1 VPETTIDTVTSR
13 YLGLVDDALPGFVEG
28 LYVVGSAA
36 LDAWQPEHSDV
47 DAVIVTSRPAG
58 ADDAAALARVHAAM
72 PDRPHLD
79 GVYLDRAAFAER
91 PSDQRVVPYVVDG
104 QLHADE
110 PCDELNPVLW
120 LTLRR
125 YGIPV
130 RDPAATHPA
139 ATYSA
144 ATHPGAE
151 GAGPDGDVDVA
162 ALRRYNLDNLRGYW
176 QALAAHTRGRLADRD
191 PDLPLPADL
200 VVWPVLG
207 PARLHYTLAHLDVI
221 SKARAGAYLAEL
233 FPQWAS
239 LADRAIRWRAG
250 EPESFT
256 TTDLYAAVQ
265 SVDAVADDA
274 WTRWGDSEG

>member
-1 VPETTIDTVTSR
+1 
-13 YLGLVDDALPGFVEG
+13 
-28 LYVVGSAA
+28 
-36 LDAWQPEHSDV
+36 
-47 DAVIVTSRPAG
+47 
-58 ADDAAALARVHAAM
+58 M

-91 PSDQRVVPYVVDG
+91 PTDQRVVPYVVDG

-130 RDPAATHPA
+130 RDPAATHP
-139 ATYSA
+139 
-144 ATHPGAE
+144 GADGAGANGAGPDGAGPD
-151 GAGPDGDVDVA
+151 GAGPDGDVDIA

-176 QALAAHTRGRLADRD
+176 QALAAHTRGRLADLD

-250 EPESFT
+250 EPDSFT
-256 TTDLYAAVQ
+256 ATDLYAAVQ

-274 WTRWGDSEG
+274 WTRWGDAEG